1 MRGVLPGADW
11 TPVLDCVRYHHA
23 AALRGAAKTLPV
35 DSPAYLV
42 YLANLLS
49 GAADRRETEGE
60 SDAYR
65 RELPLDAVFTHL
77 NGSHPGWMMPAQPQ
91 DGSLKLPQ
99 KSQPLSAA
107 VYVEAVR
114 TLEAQLPQGSPLN
127 ILDVGTGTGFFAILM
142 AKLGHKV
149 TGIDLTPAMLEE
161 AAAMAAGL
169 GLDIAFRHMDAQQL
183 DFPDGTFDVVLSR
196 NLTWT
201 LPEPEKAYAQ
211 WHRVLKPGGL
221 LLNFDAD
228 YAANVRSESTQN
240 CSVAPDSPYGHVG
253 MTEALVEENNAI
265 TLALDVGQKRPAWDE
280 AVLKK
285 VGFSHCR
292 TDLTVGRR
300 VLGAADLVHAP
311 MFGVFAQK

>member
-1 MRGVLPGADW
+1 MENCAIEDRV
-11 TPVLDCVRYHHA
+11 VRYWTI
-23 AALRGAAKTLPV
+23 R
-35 DSPAYLV
+35 
-42 YLANLLS
+42 
-49 GAADRRETEGE
+49 
-60 SDAYR
+60 
-65 RELPLDAVFTHL
+65 
-77 NGSHPGWMMPAQPQ
+77 SHDFG
-91 DGSLKLPQ
+91 
-99 KSQPLSAA
+99 
-107 VYVEAVR
+107 AVR
-114 TLEAQLPQGSPLN
+114 KNELGSIMGRRWQEELEARLPQGSPLN

-142 AKLGHKV
+142 AQLGHKV

-201 LPEPEKAYAQ
+201 LPEPEKAYAE

-265 TLALDVGQKRPAWDE
+265 TLALDVGRSRAEKGRVFPLPDGLDGRPA
-280 AVLKK
+280 
-285 VGFSHCR
+285 
-292 TDLTVGRR
+292 
-300 VLGAADLVHAP
+300 GA
-311 MFGVFAQK
+311 GGG